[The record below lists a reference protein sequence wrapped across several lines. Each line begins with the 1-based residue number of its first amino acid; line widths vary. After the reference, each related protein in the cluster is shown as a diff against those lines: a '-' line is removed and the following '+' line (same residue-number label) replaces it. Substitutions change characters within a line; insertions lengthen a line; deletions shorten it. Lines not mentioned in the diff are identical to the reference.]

1 MTERNYIFILDIPN
15 KSFIME
21 VVSKGN
27 GRLQMIKRTFVRTR
41 QLQPG
46 MIIDQS
52 IVDRTGRILI
62 ARNTELDD
70 YLIESLLKLGVT
82 SIYTRE
88 GEEDPEE
95 DTPIAPQTLET
106 IEKLK
111 VPDRAKVTLNESVK
125 KRVSEGI
132 QYLYSNTTSNEF
144 SDAAQNIAGD
154 LMKSIMDNDAIAV
167 DISTLKVS
175 DEYTFKHSVDV
186 ATMAMIVAKKHGMSE
201 HEVHEI
207 GISGLLHDVGKSKIP
222 NEILNKAGRLDEN
235 EFAFMKQHSLF
246 GYQILKEKDT
256 ISQEIALGVLQHHEK
271 ISGLGYP
278 IGLSGDKICPYAR
291 ILSVVDVYDALVTE
305 RPYKKAFS
313 QRDAIEIIM
322 SMTTDLDISVIES
335 FLNSIILY
343 PVGCTV
349 ELSNG
354 EKARVVEND
363 PNYILRPKVV
373 SLKTGKVY
381 DLAKDIACA
390 NIIIF

>member
-1 MTERNYIFILDIPN
+1 
-15 KSFIME
+15 
-21 VVSKGN
+21 
-27 GRLQMIKRTFVRTR
+27 MIKRTFVRTR

-46 MIIDQS
+46 MVIDQS

-70 YLIESLLKLGVT
+70 YLIESLLKLGIT
-82 SIYTRE
+82 SIYIRE

-95 DTPIAPQTLET
+95 DISVAPQTLET

-132 QYLYSNTTSNEF
+132 QYLYSNTASSEF
-144 SDAAQNIAGD
+144 TDAAQNIAGD

-201 HEVHEI
+201 HDVHEI

-222 NEILNKAGRLDEN
+222 NEILNKAGRLDED
-235 EFAFMKQHSLF
+235 EFAFMKQHTLL

-256 ISQEIALGVLQHHEK
+256 ISPEITQGVLQHHEK

-322 SMTTDLDISVIES
+322 SMTADLDISVIES

-381 DLAKDIACA
+381 DLAKDLSCA